1 MGMGREHWTQRGRQ
15 VMALVAALTDLA
27 ILANVIAGEAPYC
40 PQEHQ
45 IAVAAVVLNRVADPR
60 FPDTVA
66 EVVGQ
71 DGQYSERYLDEMEI
85 PEGCLEA
92 AQAALDGEH
101 DVPSDVIYQ
110 ANFPQGA
117 ETWWISEV
125 DTGWWR
131 STTYF
136 CRG

>member
-1 MGMGREHWTQRGRQ
+1 MRR
-15 VMALVAALTDLA
+15 ALILAMVLLADLD
-27 ILANVIAGEAPYC
+27 ILANVVAGEAPFC

-45 IAVAAVVLNRVADPR
+45 IAVAAVVLNRVADDR

-71 DGQYSERYLDEMEI
+71 PGQYRESYLTGTDA
-85 PEGCLEA
+85 PEDCYEA
-92 AQAALDGEH
+92 ARIALSGEH
-101 DVPSDVIYQ
+101 DVPAGVVYQ

-117 ETWWISEV
+117 VWRASEV
-125 DTGWWR
+125 DTGWFR

-136 CRG
+136 CEG

>member
-1 MGMGREHWTQRGRQ
+1 MRAAH
-15 VMALVAALTDLA
+15 VFAVALTDLA

-66 EVVGQ
+66 GVVGQ
-71 DGQYSERYLDEMEI
+71 EGQYSERYLELMEL
-85 PEGCLEA
+85 PDGCLEA

-110 ANFPQGA
+110 AQFPQGF

>member
-1 MGMGREHWTQRGRQ
+1 MK
-15 VMALVAALTDLA
+15 AAMKRLLNFFLAFLLSDLS

-45 IAVAAVVLNRVADPR
+45 IAVAAVVLNRVSDDR

-66 EVVGQ
+66 GVVGQ
-71 DGQYSERYLDEMEI
+71 EGQYSAEYLEPRDEW

-92 AQAALDGEH
+92 ARMTLAGEH
-101 DVPSDVIYQ
+101 DVPPDVIYQ
-110 ANFPQGA
+110 ANFEQGT

-125 DTGWWR
+125 NTGWWR

>member
-1 MGMGREHWTQRGRQ
+1 MR
-15 VMALVAALTDLA
+15 AARVIAAVLTDLA
-27 ILANVIAGEAPYC
+27 ILANVVAGEAPYC

-45 IAVAAVVLNRVADPR
+45 VAVAAVVLNRVADER

-71 DGQYSERYLDEMEI
+71 PGQYSEIYLQGTDA
-85 PEGCLEA
+85 PGSCYEA
-92 AQAALDGEH
+92 ARIAMSGEH
-101 DVPSDVIYQ
+101 DVPAGVIYQ

-117 ETWWISEV
+117 VWWVSEV
-125 DTGWWR
+125 DTGYFQ

-136 CRG
+136 CEG

>member
-1 MGMGREHWTQRGRQ
+1 MSAAA
-15 VMALVAALTDLA
+15 VALADLV

-40 PQEHQ
+40 PREHQ
-45 IAVAAVVLNRVADPR
+45 IAVAAVVLNRVCDPR

-66 EVVGQ
+66 GVVGQ
-71 DGQYSERYLDEMEI
+71 EGQYSERYLELMEL

-92 AQAALDGEH
+92 AEKALNGEY
-101 DVPSDVIYQ
+101 DIPLDVIYQ
-110 ANFPQGA
+110 AQFPQGT

-125 DTGWWR
+125 DTGHWH